1 MTVGTA
7 GTVSAVKATTDLAG
21 AKEGE
26 ATSTESTE
34 VQRQEFKL
42 TKFID
47 KASPKLYQ
55 FLANGKT
62 IPEIQLTVRNEAE
75 GQARTEY
82 LVIVMTNVM
91 VTSVN
96 ASGGGGDRPTETLT
110 LSFAKVKVIYTEQD
124 SSGAPV
130 GDPTGFDL
138 ELQRTSH
145 DTTMAIINNM
155 R

>member
-96 ASGGGGDRPTETLT
+96 AGGGGGD
-110 LSFAKVKVIYTEQD
+110 
-124 SSGAPV
+124 
-130 GDPTGFDL
+130 
-138 ELQRTSH
+138 
-145 DTTMAIINNM
+145 
-155 R
+155 

>member
-1 MTVGTA
+1 G
-7 GTVSAVKATTDLAG
+7 
-21 AKEGE
+21 
-26 ATSTESTE
+26 
-34 VQRQEFKL
+34 
-42 TKFID
+42 
-47 KASPKLYQ
+47 
-55 FLANGKT
+55 
-62 IPEIQLTVRNEAE
+62 
-75 GQARTEY
+75 
-82 LVIVMTNVM
+82 M
-91 VTSVN
+91 VTAVN
-96 ASGGGGDRPTETLT
+96 AGGGGGDRPTETLT